1 MLNFIQDQQLILPVK
16 NTFRIIKSTAP
27 CFRIFQGYVFV
38 LWKSDLT
45 SVVLPDWRGPVTETT
60 GYFFANFRM
69 AADNFLGI
77 ILCNFNFQL
86 QKYIKTL
93 KSGY

>member
-38 LWKSDLT
+38 LWKKRSDQCCLAR
-45 SVVLPDWRGPVTETT
+45 LAGPGHGNHRIFFCKFQDST
-60 GYFFANFRM
+60 G
-69 AADNFLGI
+69 
-77 ILCNFNFQL
+77 
-86 QKYIKTL
+86 
-93 KSGY
+93 